1 VRVAEPRSEEINA
14 TEPKK
19 LLEQAYREGER
30 RGLAVWCA
38 DEAGPYQAIPQPGA
52 SWQPVGQPA
61 RYPHEYLR
69 GGTAKLLTWFHPTTG
84 EVRVKGVTHRPNT
97 VLHPWLRQELMAI
110 VAGLPPLDAVMGSTV
125 NRAAWVRWQDGLS
138 VRFTL
143 LETLPPLRVLLILD
157 NLAGHKSAALVCWLM
172 AHGIM
177 PLYTPISGSW
187 LNRAESIQR
196 ILVGRALAGPHPDSP
211 AQLIEWLEAVAR
223 GWNGNPTP
231 FIWGGQR
238 ALRPPSVPGMG
249 QDLQPETRL
258 PERVTTTVEKRKG
271 DAVRLA

>member
-1 VRVAEPRSEEINA
+1 MPRR
-14 TEPKK
+14 KK
-19 LLEQAYREGER
+19 LIEQAYREGER

-69 GGTAKLLTWFHPTTG
+69 GGTAKLLTLFHPTTG
-84 EVRVKGVTHRPNT
+84 EVRVKGVTHSPNT

-187 LNRAESIQR
+187 LNMAEPIQR
-196 ILVGRALAGPHPDSP
+196 ILVGRALAGQHPDSP

-231 FIWGGQR
+231 FIWGGKR
-238 ALRPPSVPGMG
+238 ALRRLRARERHYGLGGSGAISC
-249 QDLQPETRL
+249 QPI
-258 PERVTTTVEKRKG
+258 PHQWIDING
-271 DAVRLA
+271 DKQST

>member
-1 VRVAEPRSEEINA
+1 
-14 TEPKK
+14 
-19 LLEQAYREGER
+19 
-30 RGLAVWCA
+30 
-38 DEAGPYQAIPQPGA
+38 
-52 SWQPVGQPA
+52 
-61 RYPHEYLR
+61 
-69 GGTAKLLTWFHPTTG
+69 
-84 EVRVKGVTHRPNT
+84 
-97 VLHPWLRQELMAI
+97 MAI

-231 FIWGGQR
+231 FIWLGSIQGNN
-238 ALRPPSVPGMG
+238 LTG
-249 QDLQPETRL
+249 
-258 PERVTTTVEKRKG
+258 
-271 DAVRLA
+271 